1 MGQGHLV
8 ETGDSVVSSSLH
20 HGTLCVYVGQGHLVK
35 FLMCPC
41 GTKALSG
48 AKAIFPSL
56 QCVHVGTRALSENS
70 LCVYVGTRTLSEKV
84 GQKNGLIFVIRRC
97 RGANEFIIVYNCL
110 ACQYPS

>member
-1 MGQGHLV
+1 M
-8 ETGDSVVSSSLH
+8 ETGDSIVSS
-20 HGTLCVYVGQGHLVK
+20 K
-35 FLMCPC
+35 
-41 GTKALSG
+41 
-48 AKAIFPSL
+48 L

>member
-1 MGQGHLV
+1 
-8 ETGDSVVSSSLH
+8 
-20 HGTLCVYVGQGHLVK
+20 
-35 FLMCPC
+35 MCPC

-48 AKAIFPSL
+48 VKAIFTSL

-110 ACQYPS
+110 ACQYPSSRSLNSTLVGAKFLMCLCGTRTLSGDRRQRR